1 MQQTKINGK
10 QLAIRKTVKKEV
22 KFFDKHL
29 TVCGLKI
36 MARHATT
43 GEVETVVCRFCI
55 TFGKEAR
62 ANARRARTTDPK
74 FFNCFRTDLFERHLK
89 GQHPLKWSKYCD
101 LSTHDERNDFFKSVS
116 VPFAEPIPSAFE
128 GEETLE
134 FQMYLLAIQNIHAL
148 SIPTESTLPV
158 TPKELVASS
167 MVVLLSTI
175 EAHHNQLT
183 LHFGEEEI
191 NRVSKEFQLLRHEY
205 SSKKPIQEAIDTFD
219 HRLASFEEIWQ
230 LDDAATRFPTLARF
244 CGGLASVF
252 PNTATVE
259 ADFSLIGCEK
269 TDRRTVLTDLA
280 LEAILHCK
288 QWQRLAG
295 HD

>member
-1 MQQTKINGK
+1 M
-10 QLAIRKTVKKEV
+10 V
-22 KFFDKHL
+22 
-29 TVCGLKI
+29 
-36 MARHATT
+36 
-43 GEVETVVCRFCI
+43 
-55 TFGKEAR
+55 
-62 ANARRARTTDPK
+62 NAVA
-74 FFNCFRTDLFERHLK
+74 
-89 GQHPLKWSKYCD
+89 
-101 LSTHDERNDFFKSVS
+101 
-116 VPFAEPIPSAFE
+116 
-128 GEETLE
+128 
-134 FQMYLLAIQNIHAL
+134 QMYLLAIQNIHAL

>member
-29 TVCGLKI
+29 TVYGLKI

-134 FQMYLLAIQNIHAL
+134 FQKIDTLTSEKKETVVNAVAQMYLLAIQNIHAL

-219 HRLASFEEIWQ
+219 HRLASFEEMWQ
-230 LDDAATRFPTLARF
+230 LDDAATRFPTLA
-244 CGGLASVF
+244 
-252 PNTATVE
+252 
-259 ADFSLIGCEK
+259 
-269 TDRRTVLTDLA
+269 
-280 LEAILHCK
+280 
-288 QWQRLAG
+288 